1 MIFEQLAR
9 ELYPFILIEKSP
21 SMVYGFEAMQRAHR
35 FFPEARFIHL
45 VRHPRGYCESV
56 LKYLH
61 MLMRPE
67 YKPRERKAEIG
78 DVPEWIKYLAS
89 FPYPEPRK
97 DTHAQ
102 AVTQMDPQVGWYVLN
117 MNAMTFL
124 KSLPEHQWTTVRGED
139 LLQRPKGVLAQLVAW
154 LGLRADTEAVEQM
167 THPEN
172 SPFARFGPRGAR
184 LGNDILFLEHPAL
197 RPTRA
202 RAQSLEGT
210 LSWRPDGGS
219 FLPEVV
225 ELSRHLGYQ

>member
-1 MIFEQLAR
+1 MILDELACAVHP
-9 ELYPFILIEKSP
+9 LILIEKSP
-21 SMVYGFEAMQRAHR
+21 SMVYGLEAMQRAHR

-67 YKPRERKAEIG
+67 YKPRERKVEIG
-78 DVPEWIKYLAS
+78 DVPEWIRYLAS
-89 FPYPEPRK
+89 FPYPSLRK
-97 DTHAQ
+97 DTHGQ
-102 AVTQMDPQVGWYVLN
+102 ADAEIDPQGGWYVLN
-117 MNAMTFL
+117 MNVRTFL
-124 KSLPEHQWTTVRGED
+124 KSLPEHQWITVRGED
-139 LLQRPKGVLAQLVAW
+139 LLRQPKGTLAQLAEW

-197 RPTRA
+197 RPKGERE
-202 RAQSLEGT
+202 QSLQGT

-225 ELSRHLGYQ
+225 ELSHHLGYQ